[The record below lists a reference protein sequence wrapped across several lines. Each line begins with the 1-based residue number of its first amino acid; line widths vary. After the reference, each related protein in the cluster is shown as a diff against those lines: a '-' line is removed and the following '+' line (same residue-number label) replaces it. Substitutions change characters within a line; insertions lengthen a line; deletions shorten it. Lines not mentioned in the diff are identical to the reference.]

1 MLGRAVPGQL
11 GKAGHDAAWTEGL
24 PWTGP
29 ECHLQSL
36 CLGRLAARTIV
47 GGGARG
53 SPCIRS
59 GRARG
64 DSWGGLWMPERG
76 DSFWEKAMKDGG
88 QEQAEGEELSIEQ
101 RERWVKAIWKDL
113 EWL

>member
-1 MLGRAVPGQL
+1 MLGRTIPGKL
-11 GKAGHDAAWTEGL
+11 GKAGHVAAWTEGL
-24 PWTGP
+24 PRTGP

-59 GRARG
+59 GRFRG
-64 DSWGGLWMPERG
+64 DS
-76 DSFWEKAMKDGG
+76 
-88 QEQAEGEELSIEQ
+88 
-101 RERWVKAIWKDL
+101 
-113 EWL
+113 